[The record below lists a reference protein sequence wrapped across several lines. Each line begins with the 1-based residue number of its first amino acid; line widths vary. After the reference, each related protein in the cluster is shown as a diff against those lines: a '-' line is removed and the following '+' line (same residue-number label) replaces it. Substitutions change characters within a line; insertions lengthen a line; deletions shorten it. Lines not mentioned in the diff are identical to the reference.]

1 MTAWIIISLIVYVAG
16 FFAMVYRIG
25 MPLRG
30 SLLVV
35 LLWAVVVCL
44 WPITLPISIIIDLS
58 HRV

>member
-1 MTAWIIISLIVYVAG
+1 MIAWIIISLTVYVAG
-16 FFAMVYRIG
+16 FVAMVYRIG
-25 MPLRG
+25 IPLRG